1 VRTPEITYRY
11 IYAIDVAG
19 PTFEV
24 VSRGLTVSASNAIAA
39 INFEGVP
46 SNKVLVLTNV
56 TMHGN
61 PGATQACIAL
71 TLSMRTSANA
81 EINVMQE
88 TFPVDADENQTLN
101 WQGELYIPGRGDGN
115 PSVGF
120 TSVYDAGVNAN
131 VGNFA
136 LQGVII
142 PRGNVAT
149 F

>member
-1 VRTPEITYRY
+1 VRAPDITYRY
-11 IYAIDVAG
+11 IYAIDTAG

-24 VSRGLTVSASNAIAA
+24 VARGLTVSATNVIAA
-39 INFEGVP
+39 INFTGVP
-46 SNKVLVLTNV
+46 KNKVLVLTNA
-56 TMHGN
+56 TLHGN

-81 EINVMQE
+81 EINVHQE
-88 TFPVDADENQTLN
+88 TFPVDADENQTAN
-101 WQGELYIPGRGDGN
+101 WIGEIYIPGRGEGN

-120 TSVYDAGVNAN
+120 TSVYDAGVAAN

-136 LQGVII
+136 LHGVII